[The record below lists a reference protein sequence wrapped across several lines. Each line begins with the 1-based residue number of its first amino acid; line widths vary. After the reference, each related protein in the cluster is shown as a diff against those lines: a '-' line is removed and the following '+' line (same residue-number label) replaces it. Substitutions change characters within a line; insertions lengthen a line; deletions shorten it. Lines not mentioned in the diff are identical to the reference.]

1 MAVKLLVNQLQNQ
14 ASVCFDT
21 ETTGINT
28 LHAELVGLSF
38 SFLENKEVIIS
49 WNVFFVKLSEEA
61 EAFDL
66 LNGFI
71 KLIYCPGCF
80 QHQDFLRLQ
89 T

>member
-1 MAVKLLVNQLQNQ
+1 LECLLISEHQIDP
-14 ASVCFDT
+14 AP
-21 ETTGINT
+21 
-28 LHAELVGLSF
+28 VGLSF
-38 SFLENKEVIIS
+38 PFLENKEVIIS
-49 WNVFFVKLSEEA
+49 WNVFFVKLGEEA

-80 QHQDFLRLQ
+80 QHQNFLRLQ